1 VLLSTAFNNTLGGTA
16 SGAGNVISG
25 NNSSGVALQ
34 AGSGN
39 KLQGNRIG
47 TDAGGAGAL
56 ANSLYGVLVLS
67 NTTGN
72 TIGGTAAGEGNT
84 IAYNGAGGLRVQNAS
99 VNNAIR
105 GNSIFDNTGV
115 GLDLVGTGG
124 MTPNDPG
131 DPDTGPNR
139 LQNFPVIS
147 SAVLSGGNLTITYVV
162 DSATVNSAYDLLI
175 DVYRTDGAGQEGASY
190 LATDTYAAAVAQT
203 SRTVTLAVSGLSVN
217 QRIVATATDA
227 LGNTSE
233 FSASVVVASS
243 LLAPAEVQRES
254 SSATLDA
261 AELGALVWQA
271 IAAWESAGLD
281 AAGVAALQSLSF
293 EVTDLPGRYL
303 GLASRDRIVLDLD
316 AAGFGWYVADASGE
330 VSDEFE
336 ISNLKSQMDLLTAMM
351 HEMGHVLGLADLD
364 GEDDLMAAVLQ
375 PGTRRLPTLAD
386 VDQVLASGDWLE
398 GPADSGGY

>member
-1 VLLSTAFNNTLGGTA
+1 
-16 SGAGNVISG
+16 
-25 NNSSGVALQ
+25 
-34 AGSGN
+34 
-39 KLQGNRIG
+39 
-47 TDAGGAGAL
+47 
-56 ANSLYGVLVLS
+56 
-67 NTTGN
+67 
-72 TIGGTAAGEGNT
+72 
-84 IAYNGAGGLRVQNAS
+84 
-99 VNNAIR
+99 
-105 GNSIFDNTGV
+105 
-115 GLDLVGTGG
+115 
-124 MTPNDPG
+124 
-131 DPDTGPNR
+131 
-139 LQNFPVIS
+139 
-147 SAVLSGGNLTITYVV
+147 
-162 DSATVNSAYDLLI
+162 
-175 DVYRTDGAGQEGASY
+175 EGASY